1 MTVSVVIQVCTDGS
15 PLSDKA
21 VQEAIAMAQKMQ
33 LPLVAVTVVS
43 GKASGQDAVRARLTA
58 IAQKAKE
65 AGVPCELV
73 AEQAR
78 APYEGIIA
86 VARRKHARLIVMA
99 SRGLGSIESVFLGSE
114 TQKVLASA
122 DRPVLVVR

>member
-1 MTVSVVIQVCTDGS
+1 MTVSEVIQVCTDGS
-15 PLSDKA
+15 ERSDKA
-21 VQEAIAMAQKMQ
+21 VEEALAMAQKMQ

-43 GKASGQDAVRARLTA
+43 GKAAEREDVRRRLTA
-58 IAQKAKE
+58 IAEKAK
-65 AGVPCELV
+65 AVNVPCELV
-73 AEQAR
+73 AEEAR